1 MGCVRGDAA
10 GAGVVHPRDA
20 IYLVTAWESAG
31 ILVTNDA
38 ALARQAR
45 ASGMSSPVTL
55 LSDLTC

>member
-1 MGCVRGDAA
+1 M
-10 GAGVVHPRDA
+10 
-20 IYLVTAWESAG
+20 LVTD
-31 ILVTNDA
+31 DA